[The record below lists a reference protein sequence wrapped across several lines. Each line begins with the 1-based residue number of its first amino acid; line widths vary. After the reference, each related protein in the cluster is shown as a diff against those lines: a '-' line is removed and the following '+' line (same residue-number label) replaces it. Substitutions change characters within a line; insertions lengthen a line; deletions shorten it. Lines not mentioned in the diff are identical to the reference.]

1 MVECSTHNGF
11 VVGSIPS
18 WLRKCKKNKMLKKR
32 INPINTGI
40 VHVKSTFN
48 NTLICVTDLR
58 GNVIAAGSGGS
69 TGLKGQ
75 KRSTYYAAQATSS
88 LLAQKSFKSGIR
100 RVYIRLNGFGDGREA
115 CVKTFLSEKLEVL
128 KIQDITKIAHGGCKL
143 PKKRRV

>member
-18 WLRKCKKNKMLKKR
+18 WLRNVIKKTMLKKK
-32 INPINTGI
+32 NSLVNTGI

-48 NTLICVTDLR
+48 NTLICVTDLK
-58 GNVIAAGSGGS
+58 GNVIVSGSGGS

-75 KRSTYYAAQATSS
+75 KRSTYYAAQATSF

-115 CVKTFLSEKLEVL
+115 CVKSFLSEKLEVL
-128 KIQDITKIAHGGCKL
+128 RIQDITKIAHGGCKL

>member
-1 MVECSTHNGF
+1 
-11 VVGSIPS
+11 
-18 WLRKCKKNKMLKKR
+18 MLKKR

-100 RVYIRLNGFGDGREA
+100 KVYIRLNGFGDGREA
-115 CVKTFLSEKLEVL
+115 CIKTFLSEKLEVL

>member
-1 MVECSTHNGF
+1 
-11 VVGSIPS
+11 
-18 WLRKCKKNKMLKKR
+18 LKKKNSLV
-32 INPINTGI
+32 NTGI

-48 NTLICVTDLR
+48 NTLICVTDLK
-58 GNVIAAGSGGS
+58 GNVIVSGSGGS

-115 CVKTFLSEKLEVL
+115 CVKSFLSEKLEVL
-128 KIQDITKIAHGGCKL
+128 RIQDITKIAHGGCKL

>member
-11 VVGSIPS
+11 VVGSIPP
-18 WLRKCKKNKMLKKR
+18 WLKNVIKKKMLKKFYSSVS
-32 INPINTGI
+32 TGI

-48 NTLICVTDLR
+48 NTLICVTDLK
-58 GNVIAAGSGGS
+58 GNVIVSGSGGS
-69 TGLKGQ
+69 IGLKGQ

-88 LLAQKSFKSGIR
+88 LLAQKIFKNGIR
-100 RVYIRLNGFGDGREA
+100 KVYIRLNGFGDGREA
-115 CVKTFLSEKLEVL
+115 CVKSFLSEKLEVL

>member
-1 MVECSTHNGF
+1 
-11 VVGSIPS
+11 
-18 WLRKCKKNKMLKKR
+18 MLKKFFSSVS
-32 INPINTGI
+32 IGI

-48 NTLICVTDLR
+48 NTLICVTDLK
-58 GNVIAAGSGGS
+58 GNVIVSGSGGS

-88 LLAQKSFKSGIR
+88 LLAQKIFKNGIR
-100 RVYIRLNGFGDGREA
+100 KVYIRLDGFGDGREA
-115 CVKTFLSEKLEVL
+115 CVKSFLSEKLEVL